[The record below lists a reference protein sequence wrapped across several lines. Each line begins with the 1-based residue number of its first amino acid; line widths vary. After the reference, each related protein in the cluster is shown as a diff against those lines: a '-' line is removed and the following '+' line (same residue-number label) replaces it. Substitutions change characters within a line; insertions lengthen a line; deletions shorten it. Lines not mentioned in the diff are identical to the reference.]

1 MSFFAPGAVLPA
13 AALFAVLQNVKRP
26 AAHPCAAAVLAEASR
41 CTFGVYLMHP
51 LVLLILRNQQR
62 LTFGLLPE
70 ALDLPLRSL
79 LVFLLSLGCTV
90 LLRRIPFL
98 RRIAG

>member
-1 MSFFAPGAVLPA
+1 MQPTRES
-13 AALFAVLQNVKRP
+13 N
-26 AAHPCAAAVLAEASR
+26 
-41 CTFGVYLMHP
+41 T
-51 LVLLILRNQQR
+51 
-62 LTFGLLPE
+62 
-70 ALDLPLRSL
+70 RSIGKPFDRGTAWMRL